1 MAFDNTSR
9 MQAIFDRENRLGKI
23 ESVTAKILKKD
34 LVASNAIYFFQRKVF
49 FGGEDRTFRVYGCV
63 KITH

>member
-23 ESVTAKILKKD
+23 ESVDAKILKKD
-34 LVASNAIYFFQRKVF
+34 LVGNNAIYFSGF
-49 FGGEDRTFRVYGCV
+49 FF
-63 KITH
+63 